1 MVIELTGHGL
11 TIADVVNVARF
22 CEQVKASASA
32 SRAIESSFES
42 LLKLA
47 AAKECIY
54 GLTVGCGELDTWS
67 ISDEEK
73 VEHQRNLILAHAAGP
88 MEPRM
93 AAEQVRAMMLCRL
106 NTLAVGL
113 SGVSPETFN
122 HLLRMLNDNI
132 VPVVP
137 QMGSVGAS
145 DLIPLAHMAAAA
157 IGKGTVIFQG
167 KPMLAD
173 KALNASGLSQVSL
186 SGRDGLALINGLSQT
201 TAIAALALHDIRRLT
216 NLSVCSYALTSK
228 LLYPMANTKQVRS
241 ASMKKS
247 STLANIVTKICSL
260 ADSETMIKSDSHT
273 EFDDYGEE
281 RSPLSLRYSPQVL
294 SSVFDS
300 LVNAESVLTEEL
312 NAVVD
317 NPLVDGNGWHTN
329 NCANTSG
336 HRIGIALEQLSIALQ
351 TLAVATERRIAQLL
365 RKDPAN
371 GLPPYLIH
379 PESKPGVSYG
389 LMFSQY
395 MAASLIGELRCR
407 AVSRTIQSI
416 PTGGLFEDLVSFSSH
431 SAIHLEWVT
440 RTLETLTA
448 IELLASLQGFDCK
461 GEEPPAALRD
471 LAESIRAS
479 VPPFRY
485 DRQVGAAIDS
495 ILTLLRSDS
504 LAIPA
509 VV

>member
-1 MVIELTGHGL
+1 MVLELTGNNL
-11 TIADVVNVARF
+11 TITDVVNVARAD
-22 CEQVKASASA
+22 EKVVLSASG
-32 SRAIESSFES
+32 SQAIGRSFES

-47 AAKECIY
+47 AAKEKIY
-54 GLTVGCGELDTWS
+54 GLTVGCGELDTS
-67 ISDEEK
+67 EISDDEK
-73 VEHQRNLILAHAAGP
+73 AQHQRNLILAHAAGP
-88 MEPRM
+88 QEPRM
-93 AAEQVRAMMLCRL
+93 RPEQVRAMMLCRL
-106 NTLAVGL
+106 NTLAAGM
-113 SGVSPETFN
+113 SGVSIETFN
-122 HLLRMLNDNI
+122 RLLQMLNENI

-145 DLIPLAHMAAAA
+145 DLIPLAHMASAT
-157 IGKGTVIFQG
+157 IGEGSVVYQG
-167 KPMLAD
+167 AQMPAE
-173 KALNASGLSQVSL
+173 KALNAVGMTELTL
-186 SGRDGLALINGLSQT
+186 IGRDGLALINGLSQT
-201 TAIAALALHDIRRLT
+201 TAVAVLALHDIRRLI

-228 LLYPMANTKQVRS
+228 LLYPKENTKQARS
-241 ASMKKS
+241 ASLKRS
-247 STLANIVTKICSL
+247 STLTSLMEKICSL
-260 ADSETMIKSDSHT
+260 IDSESMIKSGSHT

-294 SSVFDS
+294 SSVIDS
-300 LVNAESVLTEEL
+300 LTNAESVLTEEL

-317 NPLVDGNGWHTN
+317 NPLIDGDGWHTN

-395 MAASLIGELRCR
+395 MAASLIGELRGR
-407 AVSRTIQSI
+407 AVSRTVQSI
-416 PTGGLFEDLVSFSSH
+416 PTGGLFEDLVSFSNY
-431 SAIHLEWVT
+431 SAIHLDWVT
-440 RTLETLTA
+440 RIVETLSATEILSA
-448 IELLASLQGFDCK
+448 LQGYDCK
-461 GEEPPAALRD
+461 GEEPPPALRD
-471 LAESIRAS
+471 LAESIRAH
-479 VPPFRY
+479 VPPFRS
-485 DRQVGAAIDS
+485 DRAVGIAIDS
-495 ILTLLRSDS
+495 VLTGLRNES

>member
-1 MVIELTGHGL
+1 MVLELTGHNL
-11 TIADVVNVARF
+11 TITDVVNVARAD
-22 CEQVKASASA
+22 EKVELSASA
-32 SRAIESSFES
+32 SRAIESSYES

-47 AAKECIY
+47 AAKEKIY
-54 GLTVGCGELDTWS
+54 GLTVGCGELDTS
-67 ISDEEK
+67 EISDEEK
-73 VEHQRNLILAHAAGP
+73 AQHQRNLILAHAAGTQ
-88 MEPRM
+88 EPRM
-93 AAEQVRAMMLCRL
+93 LPEQVRAMMLCRL
-106 NTLAVGL
+106 NTLAAGM
-113 SGVSPETFN
+113 SGVSLETVI
-122 HLLRMLNDNI
+122 HLLRMVNENI

-145 DLIPLAHMAAAA
+145 DLIPLAHMAAAT
-157 IGKGTVIFQG
+157 IGEGAVFYQG
-167 KPMLAD
+167 KPMSAE
-173 KALNASGLSQVSL
+173 KALSAAGISRLSL

-201 TAIAALALHDIRRLT
+201 TAVAALALNDIRRLT

-228 LLYPMANTKQVRS
+228 LLYPKENTKQVRS
-241 ASMKKS
+241 ASLKKS
-247 STLANIVTKICSL
+247 STLASLMEKICSL
-260 ADSETMIKSDSHT
+260 IDSESMIKSGSLT

-294 SSVFDS
+294 ASVVDG
-300 LVNAESVLTEEL
+300 LNNAESILTEEL

-317 NPLVDGNGWHTN
+317 NPLIDGEGWHTN

-351 TLAVATERRIAQLL
+351 ALAVATERRIAQLL

-379 PESKPGVSYG
+379 PDSKPGVSYG

-407 AVSRTIQSI
+407 AVSRTVQSI
-416 PTGGLFEDLVSFSSH
+416 PTGGLFEDLVSFSNY
-431 SAIHLEWVT
+431 SAIHLDWVT
-440 RTLETLTA
+440 RILETLTA
-448 IELLASLQGFDCK
+448 IEVIAALQGFDCK

-471 LAESIRAS
+471 LTESIRAH

-485 DRQVGAAIDS
+485 DRQVGTATDA
-495 ILTLLRSDS
+495 ILTILRADS